1 MGPQQSILRPPDY
14 ASRAGGK
21 LAHALGSFSLDVS
34 ELICVDFGC
43 NVGGFTDCLLRH
55 GAARVYAVDTG
66 YGVLADRLRRHQ
78 RVVVRERANALHADP
93 PSEPMDLVTI
103 DLGWTRQRHAIPAA
117 LKWLSP
123 RGLIITLI
131 KPHYEL
137 DSDER
142 AAWLTDGVLGAP
154 HAEAVCQRVAAS
166 LPGLGVRVLGRTT
179 SPITG
184 AKSARRGKGKGN
196 REYLVLA
203 APAN

>member
-1 MGPQQSILRPPDY
+1 METQQRIVRQPEY

-21 LAHALGSFSLDVS
+21 LAHALGAFSLDVS
-34 ELICVDFGC
+34 ELICADFGC

-55 GAARVYAVDTG
+55 GSARVYAVDTG
-66 YGVLADRLRRHQ
+66 YGVLADRLRRHE
-78 RVVVRERANALHADP
+78 RVVVRERTNALHADP

-137 DSDER
+137 DPDEK
-142 AAWLTDGVLGAP
+142 ASWLTDGVLGAA
-154 HAEAVCQRVAAS
+154 HAEDVCKRVEAS
-166 LPGLGVRVLGRTT
+166 LPGLGVRVLGRST
-179 SPITG
+179 SPIRG

-196 REYLVLA
+196 LEYLVLA
-203 APAN
+203 ALAH

>member
-1 MGPQQSILRPPDY
+1 MGPQQSILRPPEY
-14 ASRAGGK
+14 ASRAGIK
-21 LAHALGSFSLDVS
+21 LAHALCEFSLDVS
-34 ELICVDFGC
+34 GLICADFGC
-43 NVGGFTDCLLRH
+43 HVGGFTDCLLRH

-66 YGVLADRLRRHQ
+66 YGILADRLRRHQ
-78 RVVVRERANALHADP
+78 RVVVRERTNALHADP

-103 DLGWTRQRHAIPAA
+103 DLSWTRQRHAIPAA
-117 LKWLSP
+117 LQWLSP
-123 RGLIITLI
+123 PGLIITLI

-142 AAWLTDGVLGAP
+142 AAWLTDGLLGAA
-154 HAEAVCQRVAAS
+154 HAEEVCRRVVAS
-166 LPGLGVRVLGRTT
+166 LPGLGARQIAWTA

-203 APAN
+203 APAH

>member
-1 MGPQQSILRPPDY
+1 MGPKQSIVRPPEY
-14 ASRAGGK
+14 ASRAGVK
-21 LAHALGSFSLDVS
+21 LAYALGAFSLDVS
-34 ELICVDFGC
+34 GLTCADFGC
-43 NVGGFTDCLLRH
+43 HVGGFTDCLLRH

-78 RVVVRERANALHADP
+78 RVVVRERTNTLHADP

-117 LKWLSP
+117 LKWMSP
-123 RGLIITLI
+123 QGLIITLI

-137 DSDER
+137 DPDER
-142 AAWLTDGVLGAP
+142 TAWLTDGVLEAA
-154 HAEAVCQRVAAS
+154 HAETVCQRVAAS
-166 LPGLGVRVLGRTT
+166 LPGLGVRVLGRTM

-184 AKSARRGKGKGN
+184 AKSARRGEGKGN

-203 APAN
+203 ARAH